1 MKLNDGIS
9 ASWMPGFESLHKAD
23 AQLVAEEI
31 ASIGESVTPVQI
43 VEKARDSGTELHK
56 CFEWRNDVA
65 AEKYRLQQARQVV
78 CHLVI
83 RETIREDKPPVRLMF
98 QVKNGDGYQP
108 TQIIYRDPD
117 KYQALLQSVLRDL
130 VAIRNKHAN
139 LAELEQVFEAID
151 QLAKRKA
158 S

>member
-1 MKLNDGIS
+1 MNIT
-9 ASWMPGFESLHKAD
+9 ATWTPGFEHLFKAD
-23 AQLVAEEI
+23 PQLVAEEI
-31 ASIGESVTPVQI
+31 VSIGEKATPHQI
-43 VEKARDSGTELHK
+43 LDKARDHNTELHK
-56 CFEWRNDVA
+56 CFEWDDSIA
-65 AEKYRLQQARQVV
+65 AEKYRLSQARKVV
-78 CHLVI
+78 CHLVV
-83 RETIREDKPPVRLMF
+83 RETVQDKKPPIRFML
-98 QVKNGDGYQP
+98 QTKNGDGYQP

-151 QLAKRKA
+151 QLTKPKA